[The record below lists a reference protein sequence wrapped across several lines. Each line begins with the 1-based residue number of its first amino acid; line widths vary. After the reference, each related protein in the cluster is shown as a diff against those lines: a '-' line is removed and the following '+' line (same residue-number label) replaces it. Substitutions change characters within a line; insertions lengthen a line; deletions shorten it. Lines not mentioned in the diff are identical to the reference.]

1 MSSLIH
7 NREAGSITGGNSI
20 SNTTSSSSTSSSSSS
35 PSSSSSRI
43 VSNNSSNSSRNR
55 TTRNTS
61 TSMGLKNF
69 IAKNINLL
77 ILVTI
82 ISLSI
87 YTLLSLLTPSSLIWV
102 FALIA
107 VAGTFLQIWYGFRYT
122 TRIIEVNGQYHIYP
136 ANGSN
141 LLFNNS
147 NNSSNNNN
155 NINNTNNNNGHG
167 NQNRMFLSNS
177 RFSHLINP
185 PLNLQLTFIDR
196 DFDSNDY
203 DMLLALDDDNQNYGG
218 AKKEQID
225 LLPLHSLSSKKDL
238 ESLFNSGCMD
248 FCKTEIKEKE
258 TKDNDEADTSSS
270 SSKKID
276 SNIDDSNNNNNFN
289 HSQKDCSICLDVF
302 KIGDSIRTLPCLHH
316 YHRECI
322 DQWLKIKSVCPV
334 CKLDVF

>member
-1 MSSLIH
+1 MSSLVH
-7 NREAGSITGGNSI
+7 NRE
-20 SNTTSSSSTSSSSSS
+20 TSTESSTGT
-35 PSSSSSRI
+35 
-43 VSNNSSNSSRNR
+43 NSSNSSTYTSSSSNSSGRTRVTTPRNR
-55 TTRNTS
+55 NNNS
-61 TSMGLKNF
+61 NSSMGLKNF

-87 YTLLSLLTPSSLIWV
+87 YTLLSLITPSSLIWV

-136 ANGSN
+136 ANASN
-141 LLFNNS
+141 LLFNNNN
-147 NNSSNNNN
+147 NNSSSSS
-155 NINNTNNNNGHG
+155 TNPTS
-167 NQNRMFLSNS
+167 QNRMFLSNS

-248 FCKTEIKEKE
+248 FCKTEIKE
-258 TKDNDEADTSSS
+258 TKKDEADTSSS
-270 SSKKID
+270 GSKVD
-276 SNIDDSNNNNNFN
+276 NIDDSSSSSNLNN
-289 HSQKDCSICLDVF
+289 SQQQKDCSICLEGF
-302 KIGDSIRTLPCLHH
+302 KIGDSIRTLPCVHH